1 MHAPQTG
8 TWIPLPDGRNLA
20 ERNGVLEKLRPI
32 FDFVPGDRSPPP
44 APKHATAS
52 SKPRQSRQPAARR
65 GPAKSAASKKKAVN
79 NLDFESLSHI
89 SEDLDHA
96 SETPDNMTIAS
107 ESFIDDYADAS
118 HFTNSRKRKRI
129 DHVLSLHDQQHQ
141 LWADE
146 LLDYFMLQEPPLD
159 PFHNP
164 PNPPEHVDLDRPIDD
179 KGHTALHW
187 AAAMGDLDVVKDL
200 IGRGARIDT
209 PAHNGETPL
218 MRAVIFT
225 NNYDKKTMDKLA
237 GWLAETVPNTEW
249 FGSTVFHHI
258 AATTGSK
265 SKYACAR
272 YYLDCILNKMAER
285 YDPHFITECL
295 NKRDRN
301 GDTAI
306 TIAARNGAR
315 KCVRSLIGRNAAVD
329 ISNDLGETA
338 DELIVQLNHRRRE
351 RGNRAMS
358 SSPFQMDPS
367 LSGSISHGML
377 LDSNHSNPL
386 ASSMMST
393 ATIIPQQIIPHKSEA
408 ATALT
413 QQIFPLL
420 LSKSETLAKAFDTEM
435 GEREI
440 EIAEAERV
448 IALRKEEIEAT
459 KKARMELAV
468 RDAQQGEEGE
478 YDLRLE
484 GELAALREECEGW
497 IEEEQVRELDNIF
510 QQEIARAADGT
521 MDMDGDDQVKEKIA
535 VARRLVQMQQ
545 ERVRLVKEVVDH
557 QSAAG
562 LGERQ
567 ADYRRLITGALGVRE
582 EDVEA
587 MLPDIVAELEEIEG
601 ME

>member
-1 MHAPQTG
+1 M
-8 TWIPLPDGRNLA
+8 PDGRHLA
-20 ERNGVLEKLRPI
+20 ERHKVLDQLRPI
-32 FDFVPGDRSPPP
+32 FDFIPGDKSPPP

-52 SKPRQSRQPAARR
+52 SKPRQSK
-65 GPAKSAASKKKAVN
+65 GPAQRKPPVKSAATAAAAGIAAPANRKKKTVN
-79 NLDFESLSHI
+79 NLDFEALSHI
-89 SEDLDHA
+89 SEDFDIA

-107 ESFIDDYADAS
+107 ESFMDDYQDAS
-118 HFTNSRKRKRI
+118 HFTNSRKRKHVEDI
-129 DHVLSLHDQQHQ
+129 LSIQDHNHQ

-146 LLDYFMLQEPPLD
+146 LLDYFMLQEPISD
-159 PFHNP
+159 PFHRP
-164 PNPPEHVDLDRPIDD
+164 PTPPPQVDLDRPIDD

-200 IGRGARIDT
+200 INRGARIDT
-209 PAHNGETPL
+209 PSNNGETPL

-225 NNYDKKTMDKLA
+225 NNFDKKTMDKLA
-237 GWLAETVPNTEW
+237 YWLVETVPNVEW

-258 AATTGSK
+258 AATTSSK

-272 YYLDCILNKMAER
+272 YYLDCILNKLAER
-285 YDPHFITECL
+285 YDPQHIADTL
-295 NKRDRN
+295 NKQDRN

-329 ISNDLGETA
+329 IPNDLGETA

-351 RGNRAMS
+351 RGGGGRALS

-367 LSGSISHGML
+367 LAQPAMESF
-377 LDSNHSNPL
+377 
-386 ASSMMST
+386 MS
-393 ATIIPQQIIPHKSEA
+393 IIPQQIPHKSEA

-440 EIAEAERV
+440 EVSEAERV
-448 IALRKEEIEAT
+448 VALRKEEIEAL

-468 RDAQQGEEGE
+468 RDAEFEEEGGE
-478 YDLRLE
+478 LDMRLE
-484 GELAALREECEGW
+484 RELASLRDECESW
-497 IEEEQVRELDNIF
+497 VEEEQARELERLLLEVEKDV
-510 QQEIARAADGT
+510 DV
-521 MDMDGDDQVKEKIA
+521 DMDTSLADEGEGKMELLRGVKALHE
-535 VARRLVQMQQ
+535 
-545 ERVRLVKEVVDH
+545 ERVRLVKEVVAH

-567 ADYRRLITGALGVRE
+567 ADYRRLITSALGVRE
-582 EDVEA
+582 EDVEV
-587 MLPDIVAELEEIEG
+587 MLPDILAELEECQEICA
-601 ME
+601 